1 MHATP
6 WVSQD
11 RGCRISTPCW
21 ASVTCGAAARQM
33 AIAQFDQ
40 AEDAADARGW
50 DEPYLRWWRAEHVE
64 ALLEVGRIDEASALV
79 DAWETMAE
87 PLGRGRVLAHA
98 LRCRGL
104 IAASRGALSSA
115 VELLERAAMQHAEVG
130 DPFGRARALLALGA
144 VRRRVRQKRTARAAL
159 DGALAEFVALG
170 ATSWA
175 ATARAELARIGG
187 RERISGLSP
196 SEQRI
201 ALCVAEGLTN
211 REIASALFLG
221 ERTVAGHL
229 TRIYS
234 KLGVRSRTELALRL
248 HPSVAGI
255 ECKTRQNRDVLT
267 FPHVLWPA
275 IVSGMPKYLVETFL
289 ARGAAGERQA
299 RERRASSAAE
309 ALTREGT
316 RVGFGGSIHVPDG
329 RDLLLR
335 IRGAVRP
342 RGRAR
347 RPDGRPRAAPRCG
360 GALLDRHR
368 TLISRCSSAGRDRS
382 GSEDSS

>member
-1 MHATP
+1 MGLVGK
-6 WVSQD
+6 WD
-11 RGCRISTPCW
+11 L
-21 ASVTCGAAARQM
+21 AARTATNKSRSASSMDGISAGSFSEVSSPAPKAVRRRGDLARRVVSPGQRLLYFH
-33 AIAQFDQ
+33 AVLGTGELWSGSPASALGQFDQ
-40 AEDAADARGW
+40 AEDAADVRGW
-50 DEPYLRWWRAEHVE
+50 DEPWLRWWRPEQVE
-64 ALLEVGRIDEASALV
+64 ALLGVGRTDEASALV

-175 ATARAELARIGG
+175 TTARAELARIGG

-211 REIASALFLG
+211 REIASSLFLG

-248 HPSVAGI
+248 HPSVP
-255 ECKTRQNRDVLT
+255 ESSQD
-267 FPHVLWPA
+267 
-275 IVSGMPKYLVETFL
+275 SGKVETY
-289 ARGAAGERQA
+289 
-299 RERRASSAAE
+299 
-309 ALTREGT
+309 
-316 RVGFGGSIHVPDG
+316 
-329 RDLLLR
+329 
-335 IRGAVRP
+335 
-342 RGRAR
+342 
-347 RPDGRPRAAPRCG
+347 
-360 GALLDRHR
+360 
-368 TLISRCSSAGRDRS
+368 
-382 GSEDSS
+382 